1 MTTARDIVDRALEIV
16 QVKATGQ
23 DSSGEDSS
31 LGLRVL
37 TSLLDGLQLDPN
49 AVIGFSELTFTPTA
63 GSETITIGNG
73 GGADIDY
80 KMPVR
85 IDRSSFMRINGSDYR
100 IWFADSF
107 EEYTEKRDKSIQGYA
122 SCAYYM
128 RRNTDTGVLYL
139 YPSANG
145 AEYVLYVDDDVVSGF
160 DTMTLSTVLTLPRG
174 YRWMLEYLLADKL
187 TIDYRVDPNLAMAIR
202 AEAGIA
208 LRRLKRTNK
217 RVPQLTM
224 PRGTEYDAQS
234 DSYVT

>member
-49 AVIGFSELTFTPTA
+49 ATLGLEELTYTPAAGTQSFTIGTA
-63 GSETITIGNG
+63 GNIATT
-73 GGADIDY
+73 
-80 KMPVR
+80 MPVR
-85 IDRSSFMRINGSDYR
+85 IDRSSFMRINNADYR

-107 EEYTEKRDKSIQGYA
+107 EEYTEKRDKSLQGYA
-122 SCAYYM
+122 CCAYWM
-128 RRNTDTGVLYL
+128 PKNTGLGTLYL
-139 YPSANG
+139 YPAANG
-145 AEYVLYVDDDVVSGF
+145 AEFHLWVDQEVVDGF
-160 DTMTLSTVLTLPRG
+160 DSMTLSTVLTLPRG

-187 TIDYRVDPNLAMAIR
+187 TIDYRVDQNLAMAIR

>member
-1 MTTARDIVDRALEIV
+1 LEIV

-37 TSLLDGLQLDPN
+37 TSLLDSLQLDPH
-49 AVIGFSELTFTPTA
+49 AVIGFSYLSFTPAA
-63 GSETITIGNG
+63 GAQAITIGDLG
-73 GGADIDY
+73 TVDIDY

-100 IWFADSF
+100 IWFADSW
-107 EEYTEKRDKSIQGYA
+107 EEYTEKRDKSLQGFA
-122 SCAYYM
+122 CAAYYM
-128 RRNTDTGVLYL
+128 RQNTGIGILHL
-139 YPSANG
+139 YPAANG
-145 AEYVLYVDDDVVSGF
+145 AEYFLYVDEDIIYQF
-160 DTMTLSTVLTLPRG
+160 DTITLSTSLILPRG
-174 YRWMLEYLLADKL
+174 YRWMLEYMLADKL
-187 TIDYRVDPNLAMAIR
+187 ALDYSINPNLAAAIK
-202 AEAGIA
+202 AEAAIA
-208 LRRLKRTNK
+208 MRRLKRTNK